1 MYMPA
6 KINTNL
12 ARILEKYLLLP
23 LLYFIVTSISFAQN
37 TNNSLFQQ
45 KKVIQDSLIKSG
57 FWEAE
62 VKIDAESNFHIQK
75 GRPYYWQSIKVYE
88 DKMLTNIS
96 FVNKLEGEIANQFFL
111 NSKLKEYIRIN
122 YHRNGYPLA
131 KASLVIDNL
140 SDNQIDAKVYIIL
153 QNFISYDSLDLRGD
167 SQSINQS
174 YLSSLLNLKYNQPFD
189 IKSYNN
195 ISDVIRRLDFM
206 SLASSPELG
215 FANNKAKIGLHLKK
229 QTAKQFDAIIGLV
242 PEGSRTNLTGQ
253 VNARL
258 RNLFK
263 RGVEMDF
270 FWQKYSANSQFLNT
284 RIHQMYAFNSPLGI
298 NFGFELLQEDSTFL
312 QTDLQIGT
320 QYPLWKSLNIGVS
333 FQRLNSNVLRSFSEV
348 EVSNS
353 NPLRSSS
360 VNAILMN
367 ADWKK
372 PLTYPQLKDYIF
384 TQLNLSFGNKQI
396 SNYSALPE
404 SWQNVPE
411 NSNTISG
418 GFKLHLQKVLA
429 KRFLIEAIPQY
440 RAIQNPALSQND
452 LIRLGGLQNLRGFDR
467 NFFYT
472 RYYGLI
478 NLNYRYFLDQKSSFF
493 LLTDFSRLQS
503 NIGWVYAMGAGLDI
517 KSQNGWFRIIYALG
531 QEAGNMPDFS
541 QGKVHFGY
549 IAVF

>member
-229 QTAKQFDAIIGLV
+229 QTANQFDAIIGLV